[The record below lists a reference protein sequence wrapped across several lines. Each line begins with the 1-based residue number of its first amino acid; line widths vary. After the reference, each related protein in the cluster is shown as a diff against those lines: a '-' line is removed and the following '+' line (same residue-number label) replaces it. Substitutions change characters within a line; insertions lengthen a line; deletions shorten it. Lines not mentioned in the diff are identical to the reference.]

1 MKASNITKGMIILFK
16 GEPHQVLDKEFFNLG
31 RGRGHLRAKLK
42 NVKTGATI
50 RYTFNS
56 VEPVE
61 EIQFQNRRLQY
72 LYQTGQEINF
82 MDPQSFEQVNLPMEL
97 INDKI
102 HFLKEGE
109 VYLVPFYEELPLGI
123 KLPPKVTLKVTKAE
137 QGVKGNTVTGATK
150 IVILENGYEVKTPLF
165 VKEGDELIINT
176 ETGEYVSR
184 AQE

>member
-1 MKASNITKGMIILFK
+1 MKASNIKKGMMILFK
-16 GEPHQVLDKEFFNLG
+16 DEPCLVLEKEFFKLG

-61 EIQFQNRRLQY
+61 EAVFQNRRLQY
-72 LYQTGQEINF
+72 LYQSGQEIYF
-82 MDPQSFEQVNLPMEL
+82 MDPQTFEQVSLADDL
-97 INDKI
+97 IGDKI

-109 VYLVPFYEELPLGI
+109 LYLVTFYEETAMGI
-123 KLPPKVTLKVTKAE
+123 KLPPKVTLKISQAE
-137 QGVKGNTVTGATK
+137 EAVKGDTVTGATK
-150 IVILENGYEVKTPLF
+150 TITLETGFKVRTPLF
-165 VKEGDELIINT
+165 IKEGDKVIINT

-184 AQE
+184 A